1 MYLNDIDFSSGS
13 GASSSGSSIDWG
25 GILSS
30 VVQGYSQV
38 QASKLQLQRAK
49 QGLPPVD
56 LSQYAAPPVR
66 VQTTVAPGEGTNKT
80 LMLAGGIGLA
90 GLALFMLMG
99 RRR

>member
-1 MYLNDIDFSSGS
+1 MYLSDIEFPSASG
-13 GASSSGSSIDWG
+13 SIDWG

-30 VVQGYSQV
+30 AVQGYTQI
-38 QASKLQLQRAK
+38 QGQKLQLERAK
-49 QGLPPVD
+49 RGLAPVD
-56 LSQYAAPPVR
+56 LTQYAAPPVR

-99 RRR
+99 RPRR